1 MFYFRMLRPMRD
13 RTAVAGLVKGLVCAL
28 VLIAAFA
35 RPNSIMAAE
44 DFSDCR
50 IEVLDGRVRL
60 KNEDGT
66 RVAKVGD
73 TVANADTVVTGP
85 SGRLRIK
92 CGDRASFTIGAYS
105 QIVFEKLTRASS
117 NEKLVVRVAR
127 GIAGFIVYLL
137 GSDRFEVHTPSAVAT
152 VRSTEWTIDARR
164 KGTAVFV
171 RKGVVDVSGSR
182 GASPRAQLQAGD
194 GVDVGLDGAV
204 GTVKTWGQKRIDRMN
219 ARLGYD
225 WE

>member
-1 MFYFRMLRPMRD
+1 MRES
-13 RTAVAGLVKGLVCAL
+13 TAVAGSVKTLVCAL
-28 VLIAAFA
+28 ALIAAFA
-35 RPNSIMAAE
+35 RPNSVMAAD

-50 IEVLDGRVRL
+50 IEALDGRVRL
-60 KNEDGT
+60 KNDDGT
-66 RVAKVGD
+66 RVAKLGD

-92 CGDRASFTIGAYS
+92 CGERASFTIGAYS

-117 NEKLVVRVAR
+117 DETFVVRVAR
-127 GIAGFIVYLL
+127 GIAGFIVFLL
-137 GSDRFEVHTPSAVAT
+137 GGDRFEVHTPSAVAS
-152 VRSTEWTIDARR
+152 VRSTEWTVDARR

-171 RKGVVDVSGSR
+171 RKGIVDVAGSR
-182 GASPRAQLQAGD
+182 GASPGAQLRAGD
-194 GVDVGLDGAV
+194 GVDVGLDGTV
-204 GTVKTWGQKRIDRMN
+204 GPVKTWGQERIDRMN